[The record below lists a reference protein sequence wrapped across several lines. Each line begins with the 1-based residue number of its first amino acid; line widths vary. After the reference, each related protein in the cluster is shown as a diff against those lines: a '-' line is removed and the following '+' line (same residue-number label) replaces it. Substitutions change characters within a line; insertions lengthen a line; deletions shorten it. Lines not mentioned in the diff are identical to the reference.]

1 MTAQKVSLVCRGRS
15 PTEDIILCLSRFAL
29 FCLSFGTN
37 SLCTL
42 HDCMS
47 QAYLRFL
54 SRERKI
60 HPCNLENLTQGLEP
74 GLQLNINQKRVTA
87 ESQTDILHRLSL
99 SACHEKAMNCRSICA
114 RSPRASVFLFPCSAV
129 TYSRTLIIADSQEP
143 SHKHYDIKP
152 TLFHLIFQALWMLQH
167 PFLSVS

>member
-29 FCLSFGTN
+29 FCLSFGTD

-47 QAYLRFL
+47 QPYLRFL

-74 GLQLNINQKRVTA
+74 EGDCRKSDRHLASPQSQCMSREGNELQVNLCAQPPCISISISMFCCYLLKDIN
-87 ESQTDILHRLSL
+87 
-99 SACHEKAMNCRSICA
+99 N
-114 RSPRASVFLFPCSAV
+114 
-129 TYSRTLIIADSQEP
+129 SR
-143 SHKHYDIKP
+143 
-152 TLFHLIFQALWMLQH
+152 
-167 PFLSVS
+167 